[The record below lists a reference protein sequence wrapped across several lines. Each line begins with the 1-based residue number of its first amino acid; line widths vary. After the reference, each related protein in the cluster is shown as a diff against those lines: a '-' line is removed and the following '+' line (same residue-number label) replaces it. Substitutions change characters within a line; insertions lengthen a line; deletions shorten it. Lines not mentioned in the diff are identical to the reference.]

1 LKQPPIEAPDEF
13 THPRFASTGRTYVYV
28 LPCQGEDLLKVGFTR
43 DPLQRFR
50 TLHRRFYAFFDLEAA
65 LLIETEHLREA
76 RRIERLFIERWP
88 EHQAPAPLVI
98 PQSAAGHTEW
108 FRGIRAPVCD
118 FAHTLAQ
125 RYGHEVHAPL
135 RAWLASRFLQRSDV
149 LFDWSQRMLDFI
161 EYQALNVSLEER
173 TDAYALA
180 LEDALDA
187 CRSVGL
193 DLDALVPGPVL
204 RWDEKCRDSQR

>member
-1 LKQPPIEAPDEF
+1 MKSPSREDPDEF
-13 THPRFASTGRTYVYV
+13 AYPRFASAGRTYVYV
-28 LPCQGEDLLKVGFTR
+28 LPCLGEDLLKVGFTR

-50 TLHRRFYAFFDLEAA
+50 KLHRRFFAFFDLEAA

-98 PQSAAGHTEW
+98 PHSAAGHTEW
-108 FRGIRAPVCD
+108 FRGILAPVSD
-118 FAHTLAQ
+118 FANKLAQ
-125 RYGHEVHAPL
+125 RYGHEAHAPL
-135 RAWLASRFLQRSDV
+135 RAWLSARFLERSDV

-161 EYQALNVSLEER
+161 EYQALNVSLEDR
-173 TDAYALA
+173 TSAYAQA
-180 LEDALDA
+180 LGDALDA

-193 DLDALVPGPVL
+193 DVDALVPGSVL
-204 RWDEKCRDSQR
+204 RWYKKRSDG

>member
-1 LKQPPIEAPDEF
+1 MKQSDSDEF
-13 THPRFASTGRTYVYV
+13 IHPRFASTGRTYVYV

-43 DPLQRFR
+43 DPLQRFC
-50 TLHRRFYAFFDLEAA
+50 TLHRRFYTFFDLEAA

-98 PQSAAGHTEW
+98 PHSAAGHTEW
-108 FRGIRAPVCD
+108 FRGIRAPVSD

-125 RYGHEVHAPL
+125 RYGHEMHAPL
-135 RAWLASRFLQRSDV
+135 RAWLSARFLERSDA
-149 LFDWSQRMLDFI
+149 LFDWSLRMLDFI

-173 TDAYALA
+173 TGAYAQA
-180 LEDALDA
+180 LGDALDA

-193 DLDALVPGPVL
+193 DLDALFPGSVL
-204 RWDEKCRDSQR
+204 RWDEKRRDGHR